1 MEFEKIILS
10 RGEKRSLRSFYWKPK
25 QTRDEIKYFHALYH
39 EYRFINDNYLKE
51 QDPLGQFIPDDTYSL
66 TERYEKYKIYRRE
79 KILYNIPNWFAVLIS
94 LLSLIASTIIG
105 LMQLGLL

>member
-1 MEFEKIILS
+1 MEFDKIVLS

-25 QTRDEIKYFHALYH
+25 QVRNEIKYFRALYH
-39 EYRFINDNYLKE
+39 EYRFINDNYTKE
-51 QDPLGQFIPDDTYSL
+51 KDALGQFIPDGTYSL

-79 KILYNIPNWFAVLIS
+79 KILFNIPNWFTVVIS
-94 LLSLIASTIIG
+94 LASLIASIIIG